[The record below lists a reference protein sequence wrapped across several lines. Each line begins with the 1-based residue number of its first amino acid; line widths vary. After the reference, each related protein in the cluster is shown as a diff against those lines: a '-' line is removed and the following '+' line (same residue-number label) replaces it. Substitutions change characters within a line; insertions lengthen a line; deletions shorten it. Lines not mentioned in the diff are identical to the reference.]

1 MSIMRKKVAMSKET
15 CKTNRD
21 WLKDLTNKQLSEFL
35 TCGVVVRNLS
45 CPADVFRV
53 SIHDIAR
60 RYTSSTLGIELWL
73 SATQEYVSVEGGARM
88 DENE

>member
-1 MSIMRKKVAMSKET
+1 M

-21 WLKDLTNKQLSEFL
+21 WLEDLTNKQLSEFL
-35 TCGVVVRNLS
+35 TCGIVVRSLS
-45 CPADVFRV
+45 CPADDFRV

-73 SATQEYVSVEGGARM
+73 SVTQEYVIVKGVDAPSFQIKLRG
-88 DENE
+88 